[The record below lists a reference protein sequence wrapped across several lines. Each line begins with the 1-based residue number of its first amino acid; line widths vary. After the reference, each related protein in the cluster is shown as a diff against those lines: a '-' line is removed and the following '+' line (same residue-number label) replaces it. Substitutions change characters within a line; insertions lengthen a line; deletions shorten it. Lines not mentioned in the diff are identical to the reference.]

1 VASYGAH
8 DSYLKIISRKVKVL
22 CVMCM
27 SSRTVL
33 FTESRSL
40 GLDSETGG
48 IFYLQ
53 LHMCARPI
61 ANKDREGNMQR
72 TLRRGLNVLNLLE
85 RERMKH
91 VGLGNIASYVLV
103 CDSVMNAFVIIPCFC
118 VVFVALH
125 VILFFV

>member
-1 VASYGAH
+1 MASYGAH

-72 TLRRGLNVLNLLE
+72 TLRRGLNVFELAGKEANETCGSWQYCFLC
-85 RERMKH
+85 
-91 VGLGNIASYVLV
+91 ASL
-103 CDSVMNAFVIIPCFC
+103 
-118 VVFVALH
+118 
-125 VILFFV
+125 